1 MPTEPEDPYLVPRST
16 TPAPARRRDP
26 LDTIAH
32 YESGGR
38 NIRQNVVPPEGGYN
52 PSVGRV
58 TGPSSAQG
66 PWQITNSTWRK
77 RAPRAGIDTKQYPT
91 AMSAPVEVQRQVA
104 AKMFS
109 ETGYRDWAPYN
120 SRLRAALRRG
130 EGGTEVRQSRDDA
143 YLIAK
148 PKSATTPAQV
158 TETVD
163 DPYLI
168 AKPQGQTPPARE
180 LTTQTPASVPRTSLK
195 QPRTQS
201 VPTRYGGI
209 FARPEVR
216 RAVQAANSKP
226 LVAGNIDLNNRPR
239 VRNADGSIST
249 VRSISVNI
257 DGREV
262 LIPTV
267 SDDGRILNTWQ
278 AIQQYRRTGKHLG
291 IFGSPEEA
299 TRYAKALHDQQA
311 AQLGTVQG
319 SSNLGELRRLDEP
332 EVARIQRLQRE
343 ETARAASHP
352 LDYLGT
358 DPRRR
363 QSRVAQIAAQRASEE
378 RVAEERQQREAPE
391 MERLTTLYRKQI
403 REAQNRGIGPEQWLN
418 ETAAKGV
425 AGLTKLAGGLA
436 RINIPGTLTRWA
448 LGRDPIADT
457 LQIHAQALQRAAEAE
472 GVDRNV
478 VSRLTQDVL
487 AGIIASVPEMVAV
500 SAGVPAPVAFGVG
513 GGTRAIGGGESVKQ
527 IAKATGHGV
536 ATGAAFEVPGALGIT
551 NLLAKAGTVGLGTGA
566 IEAAS
571 GQPVSEAVKAG
582 ITNALLAGA
591 GELGRRGERP
601 QLRPV
606 EETPAQRRAVR
617 IEATEA
623 DREAI
628 RREAPVNPFLAA
640 AELPQQQ
647 AFRQRRAER
656 RASEVQDEAQP
667 PVEAQRAAAQ
677 PGSAR
682 PAGVTSRGIDPDAVA
697 QFRTVSAPEPQSDA
711 VAQFRTVPTPLRDQF
726 IREPGSNAPPRAL
739 GEETAEMSQR
749 FYHRDFGEVV
759 ESPNQKRVGKG
770 RVRVTA
776 EDGTEHVIKRTAMTG
791 RGNERAVPV
800 RETATE
806 RPQSRQ
812 LPELRE
818 GENYRKP
825 LKEYADSFYRETSAG
840 RALEVL
846 PTSRISTD
854 LTADRIYL
862 TNSPD
867 LALGQGINKGIVL
880 EFDPADLQGA
890 VNTSKPTWK
899 PLYDQGQAEF
909 VAQYNKQG
917 QYQQA
922 LKSVTVKPDVKM
934 SRVERMQLDR
944 ALAEMEQQGW
954 VKAKTPDGVV
964 YRRLGKPIERVEE
977 IQVEGERVGEAG
989 GVGSASSPAS
999 PRSDPATAQPTAAP
1013 PPVES
1018 TLRPAATESQSPQV
1032 KGGPEQPAREGVR
1045 PPPEST
1051 TAVKN
1056 ASMAE
1061 ARARL
1066 NLPELEQSGVRSSQ
1080 EVLDRAI
1087 AKNQRNPRS
1096 VDTLVEQANISGKN
1110 FTDVETAQL
1119 RVRAREIENRIN
1131 ELDAEIV
1138 AAKDEA
1144 TVRDKQAEV
1153 DTLTA
1158 EFQRLSDATK
1168 KAGTEWGRTGVARQ
1182 QPIDQNF
1189 SLVAM
1194 EARARSAK
1202 IKAGK
1207 GDLTKAERA
1216 EIKKLYRENDR
1227 LEKALAKAEE
1237 SHAHE
1242 GIQQQIDRIKRTQRR
1257 TQTRANL
1264 DTEWNDL
1271 KTQFAEI
1278 RQREAGFFKS
1288 EEGAFDPEAVKLIS
1302 KMVRNRVQAGVVKA
1316 EELVD
1321 EIHGV
1326 VGGDKRELRDAISGY
1341 RTQPSQR
1348 QSELQQQVNAL
1359 KSELRQLSTTEDVA
1373 AGRRTATQQ
1382 GPAKEFKRDQTRR
1395 KQIERQIA
1403 DLEQQM
1409 TSGQFRDS
1417 KQKEPPR
1424 YTRETYRLQKE
1435 LDATRAEYE
1444 RLKYKVTAS
1453 TGRRIADTAFGV
1465 GNVPKTLLSMG
1476 DLSALLRQ
1484 GGYGSVT
1491 HPILSTR
1498 AAQDMLRSL
1507 SGRGFAN
1514 VEAEIKANP
1523 LFEEAKHMG
1532 VEFTGIDR
1540 LDPRLSKREEG
1551 YLGSGFID
1559 TIAKGKLNPLR
1570 VVKGVKDVSER
1581 TFVSFLDSQ
1590 RMRIYEQQANAIK
1603 GMKLT
1608 PEQTQAALKAQAKL
1622 VNIATGRGSLGTRG
1636 NAATPALNMAMFSPR
1651 LLASRVQLLNKMF
1664 NPVAW
1669 KNTPPGA
1676 RKLMMIDNA
1685 KFLGFTALT
1694 LGLAKAAGAQ
1704 VNLDPDDSEFLKIKI
1719 GNTRYDTL
1727 TGLQQP
1733 MRFFYRMAMAMKGGE
1748 TYAGDPAG
1756 DIVLDFARSKASPE
1770 AGYLWDSIEGK
1781 NRLSGKK
1788 FEAGKDAVR
1797 LAIPLPMQ
1805 DFQEAIKTDGA
1816 VWGFVEALPS
1826 IAGVGSQTYKG
1837 AAEKPTTHAE
1847 KLARRFI
1854 IRKMPDE
1861 ARTQEEIDV
1870 DAKKSELRARARRG
1884 EDVRGD
1890 IAALGSKITEKQAKG
1905 ILAARNQSRLHED
1918 VNRLGIKE
1926 AILVY
1931 SVANP
1936 QQRAEL
1942 KPLLEKK
1949 AGLVSALPPDEQ
1961 QKVLQQLNQ
1970 FGISGGRIR
1979 ISRPS
1984 RESRAT
1990 R

>member
-16 TPAPARRRDP
+16 TPASARRRDP

-148 PKSATTPAQV
+148 PKSGATPTQV

-163 DPYLI
+163 DPYLV
-168 AKPQGQTPPARE
+168 AKSPGQTPPPSAKQTR
-180 LTTQTPASVPRTSLK
+180 TTTSVSPK
-195 QPRTQS
+195 QPTQS
-201 VPTRYGGI
+201 VPAVRQGGI
-209 FARPEVR
+209 FGRREVR
-216 RAVQAANSKP
+216 EAVQ
-226 LVAGNIDLNNRPR
+226 R
-239 VRNADGSIST
+239 
-249 VRSISVNI
+249 
-257 DGREV
+257 
-262 LIPTV
+262 
-267 SDDGRILNTWQ
+267 
-278 AIQQYRRTGKHLG
+278 AIQRP
-291 IFGSPEEA
+291 S
-299 TRYAKALHDQQA
+299 
-311 AQLGTVQG
+311 G
-319 SSNLGELRRLDEP
+319 SSGIGELRRQDDP
-332 EVARIQRLQRE
+332 RAQRLLQLQRE
-343 ETARAASHP
+343 ESQRAAQGTT

-363 QSRVAQIAAQRASEE
+363 DSRMARNAARRLSEE
-378 RVAEERQQREAPE
+378 ETETERHRQREPE
-391 MERLTTLYRKQI
+391 VARLTDFYRQQI

-425 AGLTKLAGGLA
+425 AGLTELAGGLA
-436 RINIPGTLTRWA
+436 RTSVPGTLTRLV

-457 LQIHAQALQRAAEAE
+457 LETHAAAMQRAAELE

-478 VSRLTQDVL
+478 VSRAAQDIL
-487 AGIIASVPEMVAV
+487 AGTVSSAPEMA
-500 SAGVPAPVAFGVG
+500 AMGLGVPAPIAFGVG
-513 GGTRAIGGGESVKQ
+513 GGARAIGRNESAQQ

-551 NLLAKAGTVGLGTGA
+551 NPLAKAGTVGLGTGA

-582 ITNALLAGA
+582 VTNALLAGA

-628 RREAPVNPFLAA
+628 RRELAA

-667 PVEAQRAAAQ
+667 PVEAERAAVE
-677 PGSAR
+677 
-682 PAGVTSRGIDPDAVA
+682 PAKGTQTTVTEPPVDALSGRNVL
-697 QFRTVSAPEPQSDA
+697 D
-711 VAQFRTVPTPLRDQF
+711 RDLSQ
-726 IREPGSNAPPRAL
+726 EGAS
-739 GEETAEMSQR
+739 TSQR
-749 FYHRDFGEVV
+749 FFHRDFGEVT

-776 EDGTEHVIKRTAMTG
+776 EDGTEHVIKRAAMTG

-800 RETATE
+800 RE
-806 RPQSRQ
+806 P
-812 LPELRE
+812 
-818 GENYRKP
+818 
-825 LKEYADSFYRETSAG
+825 
-840 RALEVL
+840 
-846 PTSRISTD
+846 
-854 LTADRIYL
+854 
-862 TNSPD
+862 
-867 LALGQGINKGIVL
+867 
-880 EFDPADLQGA
+880 
-890 VNTSKPTWK
+890 
-899 PLYDQGQAEF
+899 
-909 VAQYNKQG
+909 
-917 QYQQA
+917 
-922 LKSVTVKPDVKM
+922 
-934 SRVERMQLDR
+934 
-944 ALAEMEQQGW
+944 
-954 VKAKTPDGVV
+954 
-964 YRRLGKPIERVEE
+964 ERVEE
-977 IQVEGERVGEAG
+977 IRVEGER
-989 GVGSASSPAS
+989 PAS
-999 PRSDPATAQPTAAP
+999 VTQPVTEP
-1013 PPVES
+1013 PS
-1018 TLRPAATESQSPQV
+1018 
-1032 KGGPEQPAREGVR
+1032 
-1045 PPPEST
+1045 ST
-1051 TAVKN
+1051 TAAKK
-1056 ASMAE
+1056 ASMSAD
-1061 ARARL
+1061 RAAL
-1066 NLPELEQSGVRSSQ
+1066 DLPELPLAERKSWQRSLSEAKPEQATRLAD
-1080 EVLDRAI
+1080 EVLNRPRAL
-1087 AKNQRNPRS
+1087 S
-1096 VDTLVEQANISGKN
+1096 DS
-1110 FTDVETAQL
+1110 ETASL
-1119 RVRAREIENRIN
+1119 VVRAQQVKNEHAAKLKEIGE
-1131 ELDAEIV
+1131 
-1138 AAKDEA
+1138 AKDETA
-1144 TVRDKQAEV
+1144 ISQKRAELDV
-1153 DTLTA
+1153 LEREFDQLTRAAKASGTEKGRTLAAQKLTINQDFDLLSLTA
-1158 EFQRLSDATK
+1158 RFKAATGREPTPKERTRIEQLSQRNADL
-1168 KAGTEWGRTGVARQ
+1168 
-1182 QPIDQNF
+1182 
-1189 SLVAM
+1189 
-1194 EARARSAK
+1194 EAK
-1202 IKAGK
+1202 
-1207 GDLTKAERA
+1207 LAEA
-1216 EIKKLYRENDR
+1216 NDR
-1227 LEKALAKAEE
+1227 LANQR
-1237 SHAHE
+1237 
-1242 GIQQQIDRIKRTQRR
+1242 IQREIDRTRRQAKRTETKAQ
-1257 TQTRANL
+1257 L
-1264 DTEWNDL
+1264 DTEWADL
-1271 KTQFAEI
+1271 TKQFAEI

-1302 KMVRNRVQAGVVKA
+1302 KMVRNRVQAGVTSA
-1316 EELVD
+1316 AQLVD
-1321 EIHGV
+1321 DLHAIT
-1326 VGGDKRELRDAISGY
+1326 GGDKRELRDVISGY
-1341 RTQPSQR
+1341 RTKPTER
-1348 QSELQQQVNAL
+1348 QSAIQREINAL
-1359 KSELRQLSTTEDVA
+1359 KSELRQLSATEDIA
-1373 AGRRTATQQ
+1373 AGRRSPRQE
-1382 GPAKEFKRDQTRR
+1382 GPAREFKRDIARQR
-1395 KQIERQIA
+1395 QLQQQIA

-1409 TSGQFRDS
+1409 QSGQFRDKS
-1417 KQKEPPR
+1417 QREPPR
-1424 YTRETYRLQKE
+1424 YTAETYRLQKE
-1435 LDATRAEYE
+1435 LDITRAEYE
-1444 RLKYKVTAS
+1444 RLKYKATAS

-1507 SGRGFAN
+1507 SERGFAN

-1756 DIVLDFARSKASPE
+1756 DIMLDFTRSKASPE
-1770 AGYLWDSIEGK
+1770 AGYLWDAIEGK

-1805 DFQEAIKTDGA
+1805 DFQEAIKADGA
-1816 VWGFVEALPS
+1816 VRGFVEALPS

-1870 DAKKSELRARARRG
+1870 DAKKSELRLRARRG
-1884 EDVRGD
+1884 EDVRGEL
-1890 IAALGSKITEKQAKG
+1890 AALGSKITEKQAKG

-1926 AILVY
+1926 ALLVY

-1936 QQRAEL
+1936 QQRVEL
-1942 KPLLEKK
+1942 KPLLTKK
-1949 AGLVSALPPDEQ
+1949 ASLVSALSPDEQ
-1961 QKVLQQLNQ
+1961 QKALQQLNQ